1 MELAVEP
8 CASTEAPAA
17 ELILAAERPS
27 QAAVVRPAA
36 AVGQRLKN
44 PRHERFAALCLE
56 YTQGEAYRR
65 ALGKHLRTRK
75 VSTVYEAASALAA
88 RPDVARRIVELRAVA
103 AQTTALDLQ
112 ERVTELRDIES
123 ADPSLL
129 QYHPACRHCHGHK
142 HAYQY
147 VDESEWLAAAADA
160 VTSNK
165 PCPSNA
171 GGYEFDGSAHPEP
184 SCPQCFGAG
193 AQQLYTVDVTKLPR
207 AARRLFKGFGKN
219 GELLLHDQMIARSQ
233 LSKILGLDRE
243 DGAAIAR
250 AAAAGAAAGAA
261 LGTAVADA
269 LTPEQRMAAY
279 LRMVQG

>member
-1 MELAVEP
+1 MTPAEMM
-8 CASTEAPAA
+8 PAA
-17 ELILAAERPS
+17 ELMP
-27 QAAVVRPAA
+27 AVVRTV
-36 AVGQRLKN
+36 VGQRLTN
-44 PRHERFAALCLE
+44 PRHERFATLCLE
-56 YTQGEAYRR
+56 FTQGEAYRR
-65 ALGKHLRTRK
+65 AQGKRLRAK
-75 VSTVYEAASALAA
+75 PSTVWEAACRLAA
-88 RPDVARRIVELRAVA
+88 RPDIARRIVELRAVA

-112 ERVTELRDIES
+112 ERVQELRDIES

-129 QYHPACRHCHGHK
+129 QYHPACRSCHGHS

-147 VDESEWLAAAADA
+147 VDEAEYLTAVAQAVAD
-160 VTSNK
+160 NK

-171 GGYEFDGSAHPEP
+171 GGYGYDGSMHPDP

-193 AQQLYTVDVTKLPR
+193 ASHLYTVDVTKLPR
-207 AARRLFKGFGKN
+207 AARRLFKGFGKS
-219 GELLLHDQMIARSQ
+219 GELLVHDQMIARSQ